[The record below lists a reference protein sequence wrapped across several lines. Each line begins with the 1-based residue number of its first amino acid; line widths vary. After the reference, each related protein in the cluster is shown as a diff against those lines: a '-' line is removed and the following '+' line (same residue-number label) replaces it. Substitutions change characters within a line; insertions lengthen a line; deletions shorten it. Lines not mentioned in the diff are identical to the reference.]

1 MEGILQEE
9 MTPLNNPDFEAWLY
23 RQTYKVL
30 KCQTLSTVYEKIF
43 QTWFHAN
50 CVNS

>member
-9 MTPLNNPDFEAWLY
+9 MTTLNNPDFGAWLY
-23 RQTYKVL
+23 RHAYKVL

>member
-9 MTPLNNPDFEAWLY
+9 MTPLNKPDYEAWLY

-30 KCQTLSTVYEKIF
+30 KCQTLSIVYEKIF

-50 CVNS
+50 CLNS